1 MPIKCKEM
9 YVYVYRYTC
18 MCVIYEYTHIY
29 AYVWHLLKWK
39 PKGSL
44 ESWLGGVLLGQTV
57 KEHFLKVDTGV
68 KG

>member
-1 MPIKCKEM
+1 
-9 YVYVYRYTC
+9 